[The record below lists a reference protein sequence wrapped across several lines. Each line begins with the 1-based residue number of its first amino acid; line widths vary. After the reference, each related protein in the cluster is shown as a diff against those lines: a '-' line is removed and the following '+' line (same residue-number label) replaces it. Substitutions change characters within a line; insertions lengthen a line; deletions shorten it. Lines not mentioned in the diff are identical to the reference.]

1 MIPLQLD
8 SYNKITDSL
17 EDPVVSFL
25 EGNPRAVADW
35 VEMQF
40 TDEVINEYLPIIDQ
54 FKHGLLGISEHAV
67 HLIESGRLDRTLSNF
82 DRLNIIEPP
91 EYSMLIGKEGIL
103 SPHHLAI
110 SLILLNSV
118 KGRGNIYNL
127 IDKKDIS
134 TFASHWIRLPAVTA
148 SIPGE
153 ISTSESE
160 DYQPMFLLMAI

>member
-91 EYSMLIGKEGIL
+91 EY
-103 SPHHLAI
+103 
-110 SLILLNSV
+110 
-118 KGRGNIYNL
+118 RGNTI
-127 IDKKDIS
+127 
-134 TFASHWIRLPAVTA
+134 ASSFGYITYSAKFSQREGKY
-148 SIPGE
+148 I
-153 ISTSESE
+153 
-160 DYQPMFLLMAI
+160 